1 MKEGTPMSRRAR
13 RMLTLALL
21 VGALPLLTIACPFL
35 MLKLDVKNDMDSN
48 QTLVEFNLSPEDDST
63 WGDNQL
69 SGDVPPGAMATI
81 SHISPGSYDY
91 RAIFES
97 KEGGTTEVAETTT
110 PLTFGTLNIC
120 LTYFQYTEG
129 DEITS
134 TIDVEEVL

>member
-1 MKEGTPMSRRAR
+1 MSRRAR

-81 SHISPGSYDY
+81 SHISPGDYDSS
-91 RAIFES
+91 RNLHV
-97 KEGGTTEVAETTT
+97 EG
-110 PLTFGTLNIC
+110 IRR
-120 LTYFQYTEG
+120 
-129 DEITS
+129 DRSIRSTS
-134 TIDVEEVL
+134 SVDVRYA